1 MHIFLSEDVLK
12 AHETSLVCK
21 AGMMSQTLEKFNPDE
36 PSSFVSKRALREKAR
51 NESMKRVS
59 AKESSLPTSLMEI

>member
-1 MHIFLSEDVLK
+1 
-12 AHETSLVCK
+12 
-21 AGMMSQTLEKFNPDE
+21 MMSQTLEKFNPDE